1 MGPMN
6 NLNPMKVLLSI
17 VDPEYPND
25 IQVEEIAKDRGLL
38 QSAIKLAERN
48 GLYYH
53 FINKLMGQNTDLLF
67 LGKEHWNEEEQKL
80 SSFKETITLL
90 NEASKESGLSY
101 ILIKDCNTIPH
112 IPRDVDIFVR
122 AREKEDMIKAL
133 DRYGVRCEHSG
144 NIETTLL
151 GEAHLPIDLYTKIIY
166 FGNEFLD
173 EDFLF
178 NSIEEKEI
186 FGIRYPGLNNEA
198 EFMLTLLHSLFGHRR
213 LTLLDFLH
221 LKRIKD
227 RGLSIKFCRD
237 YAKNMNWKEVFIL
250 ALDRFDLIQKEIYE
264 EKKEIVF
271 PYLFDIKFVMNCIQ
285 EIKGINLSK
294 PDKILIN
301 FSLFLDG
308 AKLKLEGSMFYNMV
322 RGCTPL
328 RKALLSIGYRSRS
341 MRGDKY
347 S

>member
-38 QSAIKLAERN
+38 QSAIKLAEKN
-48 GLYYH
+48 GLYYY
-53 FINKLMGQNTDLLF
+53 FINKLREQNIDILL
-67 LGKEHWNEEEQKL
+67 GEEHWNEEERGL
-80 SSFKETITLL
+80 SDFKETITLL
-90 NEASKESGLSY
+90 NAASKESCISY
-101 ILIKDCNTIPH
+101 ILIKDCNSVIH

-122 AREKEDMIKAL
+122 AGEKEDMIKAL
-133 DRYGVRCEHSG
+133 DRYGVKCEHSG
-144 NIETTLL
+144 SIETTLV
-151 GEAHLPIDLYTKIIY
+151 GESYFPIDLYTKIIY

-178 NSIEEKEI
+178 NFIEEKEI
-186 FGIRYPGLNNEA
+186 FGIRYPGLNSEA

-221 LKRIKD
+221 LKRLKD
-227 RGLSIKFCRD
+227 RGLSFKFCES
-237 YAKNMNWKEVFIL
+237 YARNRNWESVFTLALEKFNLIKKEV
-250 ALDRFDLIQKEIYE
+250 YE

-271 PYLFDIKFVMNCIQ
+271 PYLFDIKFVMKCIQ
-285 EIKGINLSK
+285 QINEISLSQS
-294 PDKILIN
+294 DKILIN

-308 AKLKLEGSMFYNMV
+308 AKLKLEDSMFYNTIKK
-322 RGCTPL
+322 CTPL

>member
-1 MGPMN
+1 MN
-6 NLNPMKVLLSI
+6 KLDPMKVVLSV
-17 VDPEYPND
+17 VDPDYPYA
-25 IQVEEIAKDRGLL
+25 IRVEEIAKNRDLMKA
-38 QSAIKLAERN
+38 AIKLAKRN
-48 GLYYH
+48 GLYYY
-53 FINKLMGQNTDLLF
+53 FIDKLMEQNTYLSF

-80 SSFKETITLL
+80 SDFKETITLL
-90 NEASKESGLSY
+90 NEASKESGISY

-122 AREKEDMIKAL
+122 AEEKEDMIKAL
-133 DRYGVRCEHSG
+133 DKYGVRCEHSG
-144 NIETTLL
+144 NIETTLV
-151 GEAHLPIDLYTKIIY
+151 GESYLPIDIYTKIIY

-178 NSIEEKEI
+178 NFIEEKEI

-198 EFMLTLLHSLFGHRR
+198 EFMLTLLHGLFGHRR

-221 LKRIKD
+221 LKWIRNS
-227 RGLSIKFCRD
+227 GLSIKFCES
-237 YAKNMNWKEVFIL
+237 YARNRNWVSVFTL
-250 ALDRFDLIQKEIYE
+250 ALERFNSIQKEVYE

-271 PYLFDIKFVMNCIQ
+271 PYLFDIKFVMECIQ
-285 EIKGINLSK
+285 QIKGINLSP
-294 PDKILIN
+294 PDKLFIN

-308 AKLKLEGSMFYNMV
+308 AKLKLEDSIFYNMI
-322 RGCTPL
+322 RQCAPL
-328 RKALLSIGYRSRS
+328 RKALLSVGYRSRS

>member
-1 MGPMN
+1 MNKLDPM
-6 NLNPMKVLLSI
+6 MIVLSVI
-17 VDPEYPND
+17 DPEYPND
-25 IQVEEIAKDRGLL
+25 IPGEEMVKNRNLL
-38 QSAIKLAERN
+38 KAAIKLAKRN
-48 GLYYH
+48 GLHYH
-53 FINKLMGQNTDLLF
+53 FINKLMGQNTDLTF

-80 SSFKETITLL
+80 SNLKETITIL
-90 NEASKESGLSY
+90 NDASKESGISY

-133 DRYGVRCEHSG
+133 DKYGMTCEHSG
-144 NIETTLL
+144 SIETTLV
-151 GEAHLPIDLYTKIIY
+151 GESYLPIDLYTKIVY

-198 EFMLTLLHSLFGHRR
+198 ACMLTLLHSLFGHRR

-221 LKRIKD
+221 IKRIKD
-227 RGLSIKFCRD
+227 RRLSIKFCRD
-237 YAKNMNWKEVFIL
+237 YAKNMNWESVFIL
-250 ALDRFDLIQKEIYE
+250 ALERFNLIQKEIYI
-264 EKKEIVF
+264 EKKKTTF
-271 PYLFDIKFVMNCIQ
+271 PYLFDIKFVMKCIQ
-285 EIKGINLSK
+285 QINGIGLSQS
-294 PDKILIN
+294 DKLLIY

-308 AKLKLEGSMFYNMV
+308 IKLKLEGSLFYNTI
-322 RGCTPL
+322 RKCTPL
-328 RKALLSIGYRSRS
+328 RKALLSIGYHSRS
-341 MRGDKY
+341 MRGDRY